1 MFINILIIMSIF
13 FIVRRIIVKLLFK
26 KILESEKNQKK

>member
-1 MFINILIIMSIF
+1 MFINILSIVSIF

>member
-1 MFINILIIMSIF
+1 MFINILSIMSIF